1 MGDNMVE
8 LGLLLRNS
16 ILVNSLLFTSETW
29 SNIKE
34 EDIKRLEQ
42 VDQSL
47 LNHLV
52 SGHSK
57 SPLEFVYLETGSL
70 KLRCIL
76 TQNRLMFHHHLLGLD
91 ENETLKKIYVKQ
103 KKETT
108 KGDWFQLL
116 KEDFTFIEEVMDENK
131 IKLYSKEEYKR
142 IVKKLV
148 RRAAFQYL
156 IKERIVILKLKKYST
171 LNTKYNHT

>member
-1 MGDNMVE
+1 M
-8 LGLLLRNS
+8 
-16 ILVNSLLFTSETW
+16 
-29 SNIKE
+29 
-34 EDIKRLEQ
+34 
-42 VDQSL
+42 
-47 LNHLV
+47 
-52 SGHSK
+52 
-57 SPLEFVYLETGSL
+57 YLETGSL
-70 KLRCIL
+70 KLRHIL

-91 ENETLKKIYVKQ
+91 ENETLKKIYEKQ

-108 KGDWFQLL
+108 KGDWFQFL

-131 IKLYSKEEYKR
+131 IKSYSKEEYKS

-156 IKERIVILKLKKYST
+156 FKEKKIILKLKKYST